1 MRVTLAARTAEVS
14 SRAGKHA
21 GDLTITVGRGAGS
34 ARVAALAALVLA
46 ILSAGCAGA
55 PLADDPPG
63 PPPFRSLRRIVLVR
77 AVDRSGAQRPKDPLD
92 AVRESL
98 EADGRTTR
106 TVELGPGLRRD
117 LAGVARLYTEVEG
130 RIEDGGTSQA
140 RGRPAERLGRSVAGL
155 LDELQADGTVLFYR
169 LARRPLLPP
178 AIGSSPLS
186 REPIAPRL
194 ARPAA
199 ALALVDRDGNLLWF
213 DWGAQDLADR
223 DPGAPATA
231 AEAVDALLRVIRG
244 DADAPDA

>member
-1 MRVTLAARTAEVS
+1 MRVTLAARTAEG
-14 SRAGKHA
+14 SRRDGKHA
-21 GDLTITVGRGAGS
+21 GKLGRGGGS
-34 ARVAALAALVLA
+34 ARVAALVLA

-55 PLADDPPG
+55 PLVDEPAG

-77 AVDRSGAQRPKDPLD
+77 AVDRPEAQRPKDPLD

-106 TVELGPGLRRD
+106 TVELGPRLRRE
-117 LAGVARLYTEVEG
+117 LAGLARLYAEVEG
-130 RIEDGGTSQA
+130 RIEDGGMSQA

-169 LARRPLLPP
+169 LGPRPLLPP
-178 AIGSSPLS
+178 ALGSPLS
-186 REPIAPRL
+186 REPMAPRL

-213 DWGAQDLADR
+213 DWGTQDLADQ